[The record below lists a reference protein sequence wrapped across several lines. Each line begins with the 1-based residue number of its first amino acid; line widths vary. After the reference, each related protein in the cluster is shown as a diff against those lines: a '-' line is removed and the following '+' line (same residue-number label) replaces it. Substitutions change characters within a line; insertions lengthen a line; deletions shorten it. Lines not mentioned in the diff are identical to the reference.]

1 MSADLKT
8 TKDLVAYLTKKYF
21 QNMKYNIKRGCIF
34 DSILVGI
41 TFALILSIKN

>member
-21 QNMKYNIKRGCIF
+21 QNMKYKIKRGCIF

-41 TFALILSIKN
+41 TFVLILSIKN